1 MTMNDIQEQ
10 IVEEFSFF
18 DDWLDKYEYLISL
31 GRKLD
36 PLDVQ
41 FKTEEFAIK
50 GCQSRVWI
58 VADIND
64 NKISLKGD
72 SEALITKGI
81 LALLIRVF
89 NNQKPADIRNADI
102 FFPEKTGLSKHLSPS
117 RANGM
122 GSMIKQIKYYA
133 YKHV

>member
-1 MTMNDIQEQ
+1 MSMNDIQEQ
-10 IVEEFSFF
+10 IVEDFSSF

-36 PLDVQ
+36 PLDDQ
-41 FKTEEFAIK
+41 YKTEEFAIK

-64 NKISLKGD
+64 NEISLKGD

-81 LALLIRVF
+81 LFLLIRVF
-89 NNQKPADIRNADI
+89 SNQKLADIRNTDI
-102 FFPEKTGLSKHLSPS
+102 FFPEKTGLSKNLSPS